1 MTDKPRYSKFWQ
13 QAPSK
18 QDIKTANHADFVVGC
33 GNKTIYKYNKYGIIS
48 TCPSSVFSK

>member
-1 MTDKPRYSKFWQ
+1 MTYKPRYSRIWQ

-18 QDIKTANHADFVVGC
+18 QDIKTANHAEYVVGC

-48 TCPSSVFSK
+48 TCPTSVFSK